1 MSTPFNP
8 YWLHPTAVIPVDIET
23 TAALVL
29 EIKRMKY
36 LIDKT
41 YYIND
46 AGHTC
51 QRLMDNLL
59 ADVARDILETYE

>member
-8 YWLHPTAVIPVDIET
+8 YWLQPAAVIPVDIET
-23 TAALVL
+23 TAALVQEL
-29 EIKRMKY
+29 KRMRY

-41 YYIND
+41 YYINE
-46 AGHTC
+46 AGCIC

-59 ADVARDILETYE
+59 ADVAQDVLETYQ